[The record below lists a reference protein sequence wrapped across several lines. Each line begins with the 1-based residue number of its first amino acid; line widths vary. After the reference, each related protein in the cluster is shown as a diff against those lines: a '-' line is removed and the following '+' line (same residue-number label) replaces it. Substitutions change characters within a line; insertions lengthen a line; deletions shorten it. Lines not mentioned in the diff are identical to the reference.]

1 MLFRRV
7 SLFWFFV
14 FQKYNTTY
22 ELKPV
27 VFSSSC
33 SYSVCII
40 MVMARLKN
48 GIIGVKSLKPFPGY
62 FSGAPHLLGGKVSM
76 ETSGIL
82 QYVPAELGGHIMF
95 FLSIKTAVGEIM
107 FLYQ

>member
-1 MLFRRV
+1 
-7 SLFWFFV
+7 
-14 FQKYNTTY
+14 
-22 ELKPV
+22 
-27 VFSSSC
+27 
-33 SYSVCII
+33 

-82 QYVPAELGGHIMF
+82 QYVPAELGGHMF
-95 FLSIKTAVGEIM
+95 FLSIKTAVGEMM